1 MNLCYLAKFGK
12 NKFNLWHMLLGAI
25 AGGAHTAPAAG
36 ETPDPANAAP
46 SDTQH
51 LQTPNTWPCAVGDV
65 LPVSHVFI
73 RAQRSDHNHPQMAPA
88 SVLGALRA
96 RM

>member
-1 MNLCYLAKFGK
+1 MYTPPPNHIIHIY
-12 NKFNLWHMLLGAI
+12 
-25 AGGAHTAPAAG
+25 AGGREGEGKEAQKNSPPAAG

-73 RAQRSDHNHPQMAPA
+73 RAQCSDHNHPQMAPA